1 MQGRTLAQMI
11 GPVHRLERH
20 VIKLSE
26 VVEALTGERQS
37 AGPEPV
43 TWTTPIRHDPFLIAQ
58 LQRANLEL
66 RTLFSVAAQA
76 SRDSQFESAAD
87 ALSRC
92 MQKLRE
98 VQRLE
103 AMRLYPVLAYQAAGN
118 ANSAATVAY
127 LRLRTHTL
135 SRRFLRLCENLMVTC
150 RSRSPGGHGFVE
162 AGTALDDCI
171 SAKELQLYQAY
182 SFTAPGSSQVA

>member
-1 MQGRTLAQMI
+1 MRLRFLRMQSA
-11 GPVHRLERH
+11 HREEGY

-26 VVEALTGERQS
+26 MVQALTGEPQQN
-37 AGPEPV
+37 GPEPF

-66 RTLFSVAAQA
+66 RALFSIAAQV
-76 SRDSQFESAAD
+76 SRDLQFESAAD
-87 ALSRC
+87 ALSQC

-103 AMRLYPVLAYQAAGN
+103 ALRLYPVLAHQAAGN
-118 ANSAATVAY
+118 SNSAATVAY
-127 LRLRTHTL
+127 LRLRAHTL
-135 SRRFLRLCENLMVTC
+135 SRRFLRLCEHLMVTC
-150 RSRSPGGHGFVE
+150 RAHSPKDSDFAE
-162 AGTALDDCI
+162 AGSALDNYV

-182 SFTAPGSSQVA
+182 VFIAPASSQVA